1 VTAPPR
7 SPADVLPGV
16 AGHGTRVVGAL
27 LGVAGGEA
35 YGGGTAAGGEGADDV
50 FVPVPWQR
58 CSGRDGDIGGPVT
71 TALLDLCHGY
81 VARRGHGLPAE
92 VAERS
97 SGVAGP
103 GWLLAVAM
111 VRTDERQLL
120 ADTLEL
126 ATVAGVSARS
136 LGDYVA
142 YVELAADLIAGRPP
156 IRCAE
161 AAHGAW
167 LSGVGPRPR
176 LCGEA
181 GIDALSAGVWALAQR
196 SRITEVM
203 AVLAEVA
210 TPSVGAAALG
220 LLGLRDG
227 TEAVPVGWQ
236 RRLACTAACLALA
249 PGLVR
254 ARCRDHA
261 RHGGR
266 YGGGRDGLPRC
277 FHAAGQ
283 CVKAGART

>member
-1 VTAPPR
+1 VVSA
-7 SPADVLPGV
+7 AAALPGV
-16 AGHGTRVVGAL
+16 AGQGTKVVGGL
-27 LGVAGGEA
+27 LGVAGGETF
-35 YGGGTAAGGEGADDV
+35 GGGLGGRGGSGSDDV
-50 FVPVPWQR
+50 FVPAPWQR
-58 CSGRDGDIGGPVT
+58 CSGREGDIGGPVT

-81 VARRGHGLPAE
+81 VARRGYGLPSE
-92 VAERS
+92 VAERA

-111 VRTDERQLL
+111 VRGGERQLV

-126 ATVAGVSARS
+126 ATIAGVSARS

-142 YVELAADLIAGRPP
+142 YVELAADLVAGRPP
-156 IRCAE
+156 VRWAE

-167 LSGVGPRPR
+167 LSGVGAQPR

-196 SRITEVM
+196 DRITEVM
-203 AVLAEVA
+203 ATLAEVA

-227 TEAVPVGWQ
+227 SEAVPVGWH

-266 YGGGRDGLPRC
+266 NGGGRDTLPRC

>member
-1 VTAPPR
+1 MVTAFD
-7 SPADVLPGV
+7 ALPGV
-16 AGHGTRVVGAL
+16 AGQGTKVVGGL
-27 LGVAGGEA
+27 LGVAGGELF
-35 YGGGTAAGGEGADDV
+35 GGIGGTGGRGGDTVHDDV

-58 CSGRDGDIGGPVT
+58 CSGRVGDIGGPVT

-92 VAERS
+92 VAERC

-111 VRTDERQLL
+111 VRTDERQLV

-126 ATVAGVSARS
+126 AMVAGASARS

-142 YVELAADLIAGRPP
+142 YVELAADLMAGRPP
-156 IRCAE
+156 MKYVE
-161 AAHGAW
+161 VAHGAW
-167 LSGVGPRPR
+167 LSGLGSQPR

-181 GIDALSAGVWALAQR
+181 AIDALSAGVWALAQPCG
-196 SRITEVM
+196 IGEVM
-203 AVLAEVA
+203 ATLAEVA
-210 TPSVGAAALG
+210 TPSVAAAALG
-220 LLGLRDG
+220 LLGLRG
-227 TEAVPVGWQ
+227 GSGSVPVGWQ
-236 RRLACTAACLALA
+236 RRLPCTAACLALA

-266 YGGGRDGLPRC
+266 NSGGRDLLPRC

-283 CVKAGART
+283 CVKAGA